1 MVPFPGPPVSRL
13 REARFR
19 GDHLQL
25 EAPVLR
31 YTSSVRRS
39 SAVVA
44 VVAAALAACS
54 SDDEPTTPILPGGY
68 NEVKLVADD
77 ASAGATTVDPNLVNP
92 WGLAFSGGGTLWVSN
107 NATHT
112 STLYNGAGVKQA
124 LVVTIPK
131 SGATTGGSPT
141 GQVFNPTTDFPIN
154 GGNKASFIFSNEDGT
169 IAAWN
174 SGTSAFV
181 VADRST
187 NGAVY
192 KGLALATNAGANF
205 LYATNFKGRQVDV
218 FDRTFKYVSSFTDAS
233 IPAGYGPFGIHTI
246 NGQLWVTFAKQ
257 KGPDNVDDQAGV
269 GNGYVVIFNPDG
281 TVVKRFAS
289 NGRLNSPWGVV
300 LAPAGWG
307 TAAGNILI
315 GNFGDGVIGAYD
327 ATTGAF
333 RGFLNDANKVA
344 LSIPG
349 LWDLKYGVGSAPAT
363 SLYFS
368 AGPAGET
375 HGLLGTITA
384 IP

>member
-1 MVPFPGPPVSRL
+1 V
-13 REARFR
+13 ETT
-19 GDHLQL
+19 LQL

-39 SAVVA
+39 SAIVA
-44 VVAAALAACS
+44 VLAAALVACS

-77 ASAGATTVDPNLVNP
+77 ASLGATTVDANLVNP
-92 WGLAFSGGGTLWVSN
+92 WGLAFSAGGTLWVSN

-124 LVVTIPK
+124 LVVAIPK

-141 GQVFNPTTDFPIN
+141 GQVFNPTTDFAIN

-174 SGTSAFV
+174 SGASAIV

-192 KGLALATNAGANF
+192 KGLALAANAGANF
-205 LYATNFKGRQVDV
+205 LYAANFKARQVDV

-233 IPAGYGPFGIHTI
+233 IPAGYAPFGIHTI

-257 KGPDNVDDQAGV
+257 KGPDNVDDQPGV
-269 GNGYVVIFNPDG
+269 GNGYVVIFNTDG

-289 NGRLNSPWGVV
+289 NGKLNSPWAVV

-307 TAAGNILI
+307 SAAGNILI

-333 RGFLNDANKVA
+333 RGFLNDANKVP

-363 SLYFS
+363 SLYFT
-368 AGPAGET
+368 AGPSGET
-375 HGLLGTITA
+375 HGLLGTITV